1 MAVWALA
8 LVVVAAATAGR
19 QAAGEAAATAAVHAV
34 LAANQL
40 PRGLLPSGIAS
51 FALDAGSGRFEAVLE
66 SACTARSEVG
76 LRYNATV
83 TGVVS
88 RGRIAAISG
97 VDAKDLF
104 MWFPVRGIH
113 VDIPSTGV
121 IYFDVGV
128 VFKHFPLSV
137 FDVPPPCT
145 PDQLLRTAPQ
155 VVSPP
160 PVSLSL
166 SRVSN
171 PLLSVTVRSVR
182 ALLCLQRLEEAVD
195 GLVAGGVASL

>member
-1 MAVWALA
+1 
-8 LVVVAAATAGR
+8 
-19 QAAGEAAATAAVHAV
+19 
-34 LAANQL
+34 
-40 PRGLLPSGIAS
+40 
-51 FALDAGSGRFEAVLE
+51 
-66 SACTARSEVG
+66 
-76 LRYNATV
+76 
-83 TGVVS
+83 
-88 RGRIAAISG
+88 

-155 VVSPP
+155 VVSLP

>member
-1 MAVWALA
+1 MAAVALWWT
-8 LVVVAAATAGR
+8 LVVLVAAAGK
-19 QAAGEAAATAAVHAV
+19 GEATPTTAEEAVHAV

-40 PRGLLPSGIAS
+40 PRGLLPAGIAA
-51 FALDAGSGRFEAVLE
+51 FAHDAGSGRFEAVLE
-66 SACTARSEVG
+66 AACTARSEVG
-76 LRYNATV
+76 LRYNVTV

-88 RGRIAAISG
+88 EGRIAGISG

-137 FDVPPPCT
+137 FDAPPPCT
-145 PDQLLRTAPQ
+145 PDPVLFRTAPPQ
-155 VVSPP
+155 W
-160 PVSLSL
+160 
-166 SRVSN
+166 
-171 PLLSVTVRSVR
+171 
-182 ALLCLQRLEEAVD
+182 LEEVVD
-195 GLVAGGVASL
+195 GFVASGVASQ